1 MQVVPTLR
9 TLHTCRYDGSWSCG
23 KCGATHPV
31 DQRCPLGVNPP
42 CRSVD
47 VWLPLVAAGA
57 ALLSCVHLPPP
68 VQIAACSSA
77 PQPQQGLA
85 CRRADPFPGLPH
97 TPDLAMVP
105 QTLLSPLAHL
115 VVSPLT
121 LPTSSIHPGRRSYL
135 IGKCQTGVGCGV
147 AHPPIELDSD
157 AFPADL
163 PWQEVAVV
171 PPGAL
176 QGRSAA
182 QWCALLRRHA
192 AAAPAPGIT
201 SQLGH
206 LVHCSGG
213 VDAANEQPAPAA
225 SCVDRVVQRRPT
237 RAPKGWWQPQL
248 LQTGWRCSSR
258 RSAEPGLRSGLRPTW
273 RLQRRRCY
281 KASRGTRRGKPRS
294 SAAKSYG
301 EMGGGVG
308 WE

>member
-47 VWLPLVAAGA
+47 VWLPLVAAGP
-57 ALLSCVHLPPP
+57 ALLSCMHLPSP
-68 VQIAACSSA
+68 VQIAACSNA
-77 PQPQQGLA
+77 PQPQPGLA

-135 IGKCQTGVGCGV
+135 IGRCQTGVGCGV

-182 QWCALLRRHA
+182 QWRALLRRHT
-192 AAAPAPGIT
+192 AAAPAPRIT

-213 VDAANEQPAPAA
+213 VDAADEQPSARSKLRGQGGPAPPNPRAKGVVAA
-225 SCVDRVVQRRPT
+225 ATSADRLAVQQQAERR
-237 RAPKGWWQPQL
+237 A
-248 LQTGWRCSSR
+248 
-258 RSAEPGLRSGLRPTW
+258 RSAQRAAADVAAAAQAMLQGRPRDPPGQAKEFRSKVIW
-273 RLQRRRCY
+273 
-281 KASRGTRRGKPRS
+281 
-294 SAAKSYG
+294 
-301 EMGGGVG
+301 
-308 WE
+308 